1 MKRTLLCLAVLAAAS
16 GIAHAAQPAEK
27 PAYRSAKEIIDAAPA
42 SAWRSPAAENLLYME
57 FGDGRRAIIE
67 LAPQF
72 APKHVENI
80 RRLAKGG
87 FWDGTSIYRSQ
98 DNFVVQFGDADAD
111 NEVLAVPVPADVEK
125 KIPAEF
131 ERDSRGLTFTAM
143 PDRDGWAPQAGFVD
157 GFPAARDPKAGKTW
171 LAHCYATLGAGRGNE
186 ADSSIGAELYVV
198 TGQSP
203 RGLDR
208 NITSVG
214 RVLQGMEHLSV
225 IARGPEPMGFYTEP
239 KLRTPIKRIRL
250 GSDVPES
257 ERVNLEIMRT
267 NGKEFAEAVEA
278 RRNRRDTWY
287 VRPAGH
293 IDLCNIP
300 VPVRVKAPD

>member
-1 MKRTLLCLAVLAAAS
+1 MKHPLLCLAVLTSAS
-16 GIAHAAQPAEK
+16 SIAHAAEPAKK

-42 SAWRSPAAENLLYME
+42 STWRSPAPENMLYME
-57 FGDGRRAIIE
+57 FGDGKRAIIE

-72 APKHVENI
+72 APRHVENI

-87 FWDGTSIYRSQ
+87 FWNGTSIYRSQ
-98 DNFVVQFGDADAD
+98 DNFVVQFGDADTND
-111 NEVLAVPVPADVEK
+111 NKAMAAPIPADVEK

-131 ERDSRGLTFTAM
+131 ERSSRGLRFTAM
-143 PDRDGWAPQAGFVD
+143 PDRDGWAAQAGFVD
-157 GFPAARDPKAGKTW
+157 GFPAARDPKTGKAW
-171 LAHCYATLGAGRGNE
+171 LTHCYATLGAGRDNE
-186 ADSSIGAELYVV
+186 ADSSIGTELYVV

-214 RVLQGMEHLSV
+214 RVLQGMENLSV
-225 IARGPEPMGFYTEP
+225 IPRGPEPMGFYTDP

-250 GSDVPES
+250 GSDVPEN
-257 ERVNLEIMRT
+257 ERVDLEVMRT
-267 NGKEFAEAVEA
+267 DAKEFAEAVEA
-278 RRNRRDTWY
+278 RRNRRDAWY

-293 IDLCNIP
+293 IDLCNIT
-300 VPVRVKAPD
+300 VPVRVKKP